1 MHSPIK
7 PIYPGSQTR
16 SPALSPEDVELVARA
31 DERLVHAYDQIARA
45 DEQLA
50 RVNEQLSKLDQDGAR
65 SPSHPKD
72 PTKWLRPPDRR
83 ARSSGGKPVL
93 RGLIGLLLASGICV
107 AALAAQSP
115 YGDAVRASM
124 YRWSAHAVS
133 PSSLPRERPEIS
145 SALPPTQTTATH
157 VALQQAEPLTE
168 TTPHDAAPAA
178 APLSPELAPTP
189 QGMSGDLTNV
199 QQAIEQV
206 RASQDQI
213 VRDLGQL
220 SQQLTAVQAQMVRDR
235 AEAAEQLRT
244 VQGRIAGIT
253 ANASEQILRP
263 KTPVPS
269 PRPIAATIR
278 KPTPTVQ
285 RPRDRGRPH
294 APLQLRTDQDVQ
306 E

>member
-7 PIYPGSQTR
+7 PIYPGSQIH

-50 RVNEQLSKLDQDGAR
+50 RVNEQLSKLDQDGTR
-65 SPSHPKD
+65 PPSRPKN
-72 PTKWLRPPDRR
+72 PTKWLRPPDRG
-83 ARSSGGKPVL
+83 ARSPGGKPVL

-107 AALAAQSP
+107 AALTAQSS
-115 YGDAVRASM
+115 YGDAARAMM

-133 PSSLPRERPEIS
+133 PSSLPQERPEIS
-145 SALPPTQTTATH
+145 SALPSTQTTATN
-157 VALQQAEPLTE
+157 VALQQPAPLAQ
-168 TTPHDAAPAA
+168 TTPHDATQAA
-178 APLSPELAPTP
+178 APSSPEVAPML
-189 QGMSGDLTNV
+189 QGMSSELANP
-199 QQAIEQV
+199 QQAVEQLK
-206 RASQDQI
+206 ASQDQI

-220 SQQLTAVQAQMVRDR
+220 SEQLTALQAQMVRDR
-235 AEAAEQLRT
+235 AEAAEQLRM
-244 VQGRIAGIT
+244 VQERIAGIT

-278 KPTPTVQ
+278 KPAPTVP
-285 RPRDRGRPH
+285 RPQDRGRPH
-294 APLQLRTDQDVQ
+294 APLRLQTDQAVQ
-306 E
+306 D